1 MKLLKIQ
8 TESDEQSFPINKI
21 SLILAVFFAGIAG
34 YAYFA
39 FLPLFLDSKGF
50 SAGEIT
56 FIMTWMGV
64 GMAVFSWI
72 FGRVSD
78 KTGHRKLFFLL
89 GLISQV
95 IVLSLLNVNNDL
107 IFYCILNFFRGIIL
121 GMRMPASN
129 ALFADIVE
137 KSNEKKEMDI
147 ISGKLEISGTQ
158 LSFLSTTKSTGWATG
173 VLLSSLTI
181 TVFGVDSLV
190 FFLVAMT
197 SISLIFAIPIKDVK
211 KNDNIIIENLVI
223 EEENIQK
230 DIKWENNN
238 IKKKS
243 KVKPLLFISV
253 FFRQFG
259 LIAFLQILSIILKDA
274 GISVGVT
281 GIIIALNPIFQIIA
295 MIVGGRIVDYPRI
308 SERLMI
314 AVGFV
319 LSSLTLL
326 CYAFGSFTGSI
337 LVFILGQV
345 CLGFAWGCIFTG
357 GNKYIVNRAPMDR
370 AFYTGIWM
378 TNLQVAKII
387 SYQVFAFLWLIF
399 SPTMVLPYAA
409 LIPLIGLSL
418 VFWL

>member
-1 MKLLKIQ
+1 MKLLKIHI
-8 TESDEQSFPINKI
+8 ESGDQNYTINKI
-21 SLILAVFFAGIAG
+21 LLVLAVFFAGIAG

-50 SAGEIT
+50 SAGEII

-64 GMAVFSWI
+64 GMAIFSWI
-72 FGRVSD
+72 FGRASD
-78 KTGHRKLFFLL
+78 KSGHRKLFFLL

-95 IVLSLLNVNNDL
+95 IVLSLLNLNDHL
-107 IFYCILNFFRGIIL
+107 IYYCVLNFFRGLIL

-129 ALFADIVE
+129 ALFAEIVE

-147 ISGKLEISGTQ
+147 ISGNLEISGTQ
-158 LSFLSTTKSTGWATG
+158 LSLLSTTKSTGWATG

-181 TVFGVDSLV
+181 TLFGVDSII
-190 FFLVAMT
+190 FFLVTMT
-197 SISLIFAIPIKDVK
+197 SISLLFALPIQDVK
-211 KNDNIIIENLVI
+211 KEDQVVIENQVI
-223 EEENIQK
+223 EEDNIQK
-230 DIKWENNN
+230 DVKLEN
-238 IKKKS
+238 KKNKKRA
-243 KVKPLLFISV
+243 KVKPILFASV

-259 LIAFLQILSIILKDA
+259 LIAFLQILSIILRDA
-274 GISVGVT
+274 GIPVGVT

-295 MIVGGRIVDYPRI
+295 MVVNGRIIDYPRI
-308 SERLMI
+308 SERMMI
-314 AVGFV
+314 AVGLV

-326 CYAFGSFTGSI
+326 CYAIGSVTDSI
-337 LVFILGQV
+337 FIFVLGQV
-345 CLGFAWGCIFTG
+345 FLGFAWGCIFTG

-378 TNLQVAKII
+378 TNLQVAKIT

-409 LIPLIGLSL
+409 LIPLIGLMF